1 MKQIEIDLL
10 TKLFDTKAED
20 TKVFISQA
28 MEDVR
33 RTIAVA
39 SAHTDGRI
47 VELNKTLKGY
57 NSRLNDV
64 EQKQLQH
71 KKVIDVLKK
80 VGKYWYVTAIGI
92 VILIFVLIP
101 VVEILGIKELLSFL
115 K

>member
-10 TKLFDTKAED
+10 TKLFDTKAQD
-20 TKVFISQA
+20 TQILLIQA
-28 MEDVR
+28 MDDVR

-47 VELNKTLKGY
+47 VELNKTFKNY
-57 NSRLNDV
+57 NGRLMDV
-64 EQKQLQH
+64 EQEQLQH
-71 KKVIDVLKK
+71 KKVIGVLKK
-80 VGKYWYVTAIGI
+80 MGKYWYVTAGVI